1 LQNSKRNTLADCIAT
16 FIAEKNTPAVFQ
28 LSGGMIAFIIDAI
41 GRLGRTPIIN
51 TRHEQAAGFAAEGS
65 ARISRIPGF
74 AMGTSGPGATN
85 LLTPIA
91 SSYFDSI
98 PVVYITGQVNQKEL
112 RTNPAQRQNGFQ
124 ELDICEMAKSI
135 TKKVYKP
142 GTATEVLAAL
152 EEGWLLCQEG
162 RQGPVLID
170 IPINLQQEIIQHDF
184 PTSSQSI
191 KKFELSDEEL
201 SEFKNLL
208 LVAKHPLLLIGGGVR
223 LSNAT
228 ELLSEFIDKTGIP
241 YVSTLLGLD
250 SISHTNDK
258 YLGFIGSY
266 GNRWSNTAVLQSDLL
281 IAIGSRL
288 DVRQTGNSISKFITG
303 KKIIRVDID
312 DHELSGRI
320 SSDLAIKSDAADFL
334 KAAMRIDYTIDSSRY
349 IAGILE
355 IKKNHPQELEQQPNL
370 TLNPST
376 VMEYLGELFSE
387 SSGFIIDV
395 GQHQMWAAQSISLRD
410 GQRFLTSGGL
420 GAMGFAI
427 PASIGA
433 AVANLS
439 RWVSIS
445 GDGCLQLS
453 SAELQTIVQ
462 YKLPITVCVIN
473 NGQHGMVAQFQE
485 ENMDGRLTG
494 TREGFSNPN
503 FQELAAAYG
512 FKKIAKISTL
522 AELRDLKSLVED
534 SNDDPIF
541 LEFVVDPEAKALP
554 KMSVKDE

>member
-1 LQNSKRNTLADCIAT
+1 
-16 FIAEKNTPAVFQ
+16 
-28 LSGGMIAFIIDAI
+28 
-41 GRLGRTPIIN
+41 
-51 TRHEQAAGFAAEGS
+51 
-65 ARISRIPGF
+65 
-74 AMGTSGPGATN
+74 
-85 LLTPIA
+85 
-91 SSYFDSI
+91 
-98 PVVYITGQVNQKEL
+98 
-112 RTNPAQRQNGFQ
+112 
-124 ELDICEMAKSI
+124 
-135 TKKVYKP
+135 
-142 GTATEVLAAL
+142 
-152 EEGWLLCQEG
+152 
-162 RQGPVLID
+162 
-170 IPINLQQEIIQHDF
+170 
-184 PTSSQSI
+184 
-191 KKFELSDEEL
+191 
-201 SEFKNLL
+201 
-208 LVAKHPLLLIGGGVR
+208 
-223 LSNAT
+223 
-228 ELLSEFIDKTGIP
+228 
-241 YVSTLLGLD
+241 
-250 SISHTNDK
+250 
-258 YLGFIGSY
+258 
-266 GNRWSNTAVLQSDLL
+266 
-281 IAIGSRL
+281 
-288 DVRQTGNSISKFITG
+288 
-303 KKIIRVDID
+303 
-312 DHELSGRI
+312 
-320 SSDLAIKSDAADFL
+320 
-334 KAAMRIDYTIDSSRY
+334 
-349 IAGILE
+349 
-355 IKKNHPQELEQQPNL
+355 
-370 TLNPST
+370 
-376 VMEYLGELFSE
+376 
-387 SSGFIIDV
+387 
-395 GQHQMWAAQSISLRD
+395 MWAAQSISLRD